1 MERTKRKN
9 MFRVELI
16 IFLAVIAAGLLIL
29 WIRWENS
36 HATYKNY
43 DIVMKKNVYCEKT
56 QTGRLDL
63 QIRRKGGKKVKL
75 LQTEQELKR
84 SQSFQVVEDSY
95 KLGIVDGKS
104 AYDGNT
110 YEQKYAGGTQYLTL
124 YYVNRATSGKHGNMH
139 LVMRDVKNNK
149 KLINIK
155 TSPKVKKDARRYEYR
170 GKDLYVS
177 EEGILLDAGSDE
189 EFYNSQAM
197 TAGLMTV
204 CWKNGKEK
212 QIQFDPNADVS
223 EYEAAD
229 ILVPKVTCSGD
240 EEYEVG
246 TESETVSEE
255 EPEVIHYYYAL
266 ELGDWENIR
275 EIKLGENVFAKAENL
290 EKAADNLKKKK
301 DKAKEKKEKE
311 EAEKNAENQKKKE
324 FYTTD
329 MSLLNQPE
337 DFHISDYYI
346 TNKVIAGNRYYVD
359 ENHVLWGQGMNYY
372 AQLGINHPEDVGDW
386 YHTEYTEPQK
396 IAEHVVHVDASGNGY
411 FMMYLTENGELY
423 GAGANLQGVLGKE
436 AGENDAM
443 NPQQNVVNQPKLLM
457 SDVSYMRAGA
467 TCAVAL
473 KKNGEVYWWGEYLSG
488 EVSNIYGDGT
498 LVYTEP
504 HKMLDQAIYVTTANR
519 RSAAITANG
528 DLYTW
533 GDNTYGQC
541 GYTGEKT
548 FLTEPEKVVE
558 HVRMVWCDEIE
569 QNSAWTD
576 LANVNPN
583 DFGMTSYDDTF
594 VLTKDGKM
602 YAAGTNIGTDS
613 KQNTSY
619 GEGEDDERSD
629 ENKWTTYSAKFLSIE
644 VKEYVFGSD
653 PSEEYTGEKEIQI
666 EGTAAEGLAE

>member
-9 MFRVELI
+9 VFRAELI
-16 IFLAVIAAGLLIL
+16 IFLAVIAVSLLVL

-43 DIVMKKNVYCEKT
+43 DIVVKKNVYCEKT
-56 QTGRLDL
+56 QTGRVDL
-63 QIRRKGGKKVKL
+63 QIRRKGGKKAKL
-75 LQTEQELKR
+75 LQTQQELKR
-84 SQSFQVVEDSY
+84 SQSFQIVEDSY
-95 KLGIVDGKS
+95 KLGIVDDAS
-104 AYDGNT
+104 VYDGNI
-110 YEQKYAGGTQYLTL
+110 YEQKNAGGTQYLTL
-124 YYVNRATSGKHGNMH
+124 YYVNHETSGRQGKMH
-139 LVMRDVKNNK
+139 LVMNDVKTGK
-149 KLINIK
+149 ELINIK

-177 EEGILLDAGSDE
+177 EEGILLDAGTDE

-197 TAGLMTV
+197 TSGLMTV

-229 ILVPKVTCSGD
+229 IIVPKVTSTGK
-240 EEYEVG
+240 EK
-246 TESETVSEE
+246 SEE
-255 EPEVIHYYYAL
+255 IHCYYAL
-266 ELGDWENIR
+266 ELSDWENIR

-290 EKAADNLKKKK
+290 EKATDDLNKKKK
-301 DKAKEKKEKE
+301 KSKEEKAKE

-346 TNKVIAGNRYYVD
+346 TNKVIAGNRYYID

-372 AQLGINHPEDVGDW
+372 AQLGINHPEDVGNW
-386 YHTEYTEPQK
+386 YHEEYMEPQK
-396 IAEHVVHVDASGNGY
+396 IAEHVVHVDASANGY

-423 GAGANLQGVLGKE
+423 GAGANLQGILGKE
-436 AGENDAM
+436 PGENDAM

-467 TCAVAL
+467 TCAIAL
-473 KKNGEVYWWGEYLSG
+473 KKNGEAYWWGEFMSG
-488 EVSNIYGDGT
+488 EVSSIYGEGT
-498 LVYTEP
+498 LMYTEP
-504 HKMLDQAIYVTTANR
+504 HKMLDQAIYVTTTNR

-548 FLTEPEKVVE
+548 FLTEPEKVME
-558 HVRMVWCDEIE
+558 NVRMVWCDEIE
-569 QNSAWTD
+569 QNAIWTD

-583 DFGMTSYDDTF
+583 DYGTTCYDDTF
-594 VLTKDGKM
+594 ILKKDGKI
-602 YAAGTNIGTDS
+602 YAAGTNIGT
-613 KQNTSY
+613 
-619 GEGEDDERSD
+619 E
-629 ENKWTTYSAKFLSIE
+629 FLPIE
-644 VKEYVFGSD
+644 VKEYVPESN
-653 PSEEYTGEKEIQI
+653 PTEEYTGEKKIQI

>member
-9 MFRVELI
+9 VFRAELI
-16 IFLAVIAAGLLIL
+16 IFLAVIAVSLLVL

-43 DIVMKKNVYCEKT
+43 DIVVKKNVYCEKT
-56 QTGRLDL
+56 QTGRVDL
-63 QIRRKGGKKVKL
+63 QIRRKGGKKAKL
-75 LQTEQELKR
+75 LQTQQELKQ
-84 SQSFQVVEDSY
+84 SQSFQIVEDSY
-95 KLGIVDGKS
+95 KLGIVDDAS
-104 AYDGNT
+104 VYDGNI
-110 YEQKYAGGTQYLTL
+110 YEQKNAGGTQYLTL
-124 YYVNRATSGKHGNMH
+124 YYVNHETSGRQGKMH
-139 LVMRDVKNNK
+139 LVMNDVKTGK
-149 KLINIK
+149 ELINIK

-177 EEGILLDAGSDE
+177 EEGILLDAGTDE

-197 TAGLMTV
+197 TSGLMTV

-229 ILVPKVTCSGD
+229 IIVPKVTSTGK
-240 EEYEVG
+240 EK
-246 TESETVSEE
+246 SEE
-255 EPEVIHYYYAL
+255 IHCYYAL
-266 ELGDWENIR
+266 ELSDWENIR

-290 EKAADNLKKKK
+290 EKATDDLNKKKK
-301 DKAKEKKEKE
+301 KSKEEKAKE

-346 TNKVIAGNRYYVD
+346 TNKVIAGNRYYID

-372 AQLGINHPEDVGDW
+372 AQLGINHPEDVGNW
-386 YHTEYTEPQK
+386 YHEEYMEPQK
-396 IAEHVVHVDASGNGY
+396 IAEHVVHVDASANGY

-423 GAGANLQGVLGKE
+423 GAGANLQGILGKE
-436 AGENDAM
+436 PGENDAM

-467 TCAVAL
+467 TCAIAL
-473 KKNGEVYWWGEYLSG
+473 KKNGEAYWWGEFMSG
-488 EVSNIYGDGT
+488 EVSSIYGEGT
-498 LVYTEP
+498 LMYTEP
-504 HKMLDQAIYVTTANR
+504 HKMLDQAIYVTTTNR

-548 FLTEPEKVVE
+548 FLTEPEKVME
-558 HVRMVWCDEIE
+558 NVRMVWCDEIE
-569 QNSAWTD
+569 QNAIWTD

-583 DFGMTSYDDTF
+583 DYGTTCYDDTF
-594 VLTKDGKM
+594 ILKKDGKI
-602 YAAGTNIGTDS
+602 YAAGTNIGT
-613 KQNTSY
+613 
-619 GEGEDDERSD
+619 E
-629 ENKWTTYSAKFLSIE
+629 FLPIE
-644 VKEYVFGSD
+644 VKEYVPESN
-653 PSEEYTGEKEIQI
+653 PTEKYTGEKKIQI

>member
-9 MFRVELI
+9 VFRAELI
-16 IFLAVIAAGLLIL
+16 IFLAVIAVSLLVL

-43 DIVMKKNVYCEKT
+43 DIVVKKNVYCEKT
-56 QTGRLDL
+56 QTGRVDL
-63 QIRRKGGKKVKL
+63 QIRRKGGKKAKL
-75 LQTEQELKR
+75 LQTQQELKQ
-84 SQSFQVVEDSY
+84 SQSFQIVEDSY
-95 KLGIVDGKS
+95 KLGIVDDAS
-104 AYDGNT
+104 AYDENI
-110 YEQKYAGGTQYLTL
+110 YEQKNAGGTQYLTL
-124 YYVNRATSGKHGNMH
+124 YYVNHEASGRQGKMH
-139 LVMRDVKNNK
+139 LVMNDAKTGK
-149 KLINIK
+149 ELINIK

-177 EEGILLDAGSDE
+177 EKGILLDAGTDE

-229 ILVPKVTCSGD
+229 IIVPKVTSTGK
-240 EEYEVG
+240 EK
-246 TESETVSEE
+246 SEG
-255 EPEVIHYYYAL
+255 IHCYYAL
-266 ELGDWENIR
+266 ELSDWENIR

-290 EKAADNLKKKK
+290 EKATDDLNKKKK
-301 DKAKEKKEKE
+301 KSKEEKAKE

-346 TNKVIAGNRYYVD
+346 TNKVIAGNRYYID

-372 AQLGINHPEDVGDW
+372 AQLGINHPEDVGNW
-386 YHTEYTEPQK
+386 YHEEYMEPQK
-396 IAEHVVHVDASGNGY
+396 IAEHVVHVDASANGY

-423 GAGANLQGVLGKE
+423 GANLQGILGKE
-436 AGENDAM
+436 PGENDAM

-467 TCAVAL
+467 TCAIAL
-473 KKNGEVYWWGEYLSG
+473 KKNGEAYWWGEFMSG
-488 EVSNIYGDGT
+488 EVSSIYGEGT
-498 LVYTEP
+498 LMYTEP
-504 HKMLDQAIYVTTANR
+504 HKMLDQAIYVTTTNR

-548 FLTEPEKVVE
+548 FLTEPETVME
-558 HVRMVWCDEIE
+558 NVRMVWCDEIE
-569 QNSAWTD
+569 QNAIWTD

-583 DFGMTSYDDTF
+583 DYGTTCYDDTF
-594 VLTKDGKM
+594 ILKKDGKI

-613 KQNTSY
+613 KQNTPY

-629 ENKWTTYSAKFLSIE
+629 ENKCTTYSAKFLPIE
-644 VKEYVFGSD
+644 VKEYVPESN
-653 PSEEYTGEKEIQI
+653 PTEEYTGEKKIQI

>member
-1 MERTKRKN
+1 MKRTKRKN
-9 MFRVELI
+9 VFRAELI
-16 IFLAVIAAGLLIL
+16 IFLAVIAVSLLVL

-43 DIVMKKNVYCEKT
+43 DIVVKKNVYCEKT
-56 QTGRLDL
+56 QTGRVDL
-63 QIRRKGGKKVKL
+63 QIRRKGGKKAKL
-75 LQTEQELKR
+75 LQTQQELKQ
-84 SQSFQVVEDSY
+84 SQSFQIVEDSY
-95 KLGIVDGKS
+95 KLGLVDDAS
-104 AYDGNT
+104 AYDGNI
-110 YEQKYAGGTQYLTL
+110 YEQKNAGGTQYLTL
-124 YYVNRATSGKHGNMH
+124 YYVNYEASGRQGKMH
-139 LVMRDVKNNK
+139 LVMNDAKTGK
-149 KLINIK
+149 ELINIK

-177 EEGILLDAGSDE
+177 EEGILLDAGTDE

-223 EYEAAD
+223 EYEVAD
-229 ILVPKVTCSGD
+229 IIVPKVTSTG
-240 EEYEVG
+240 EEK
-246 TESETVSEE
+246 SEG
-255 EPEVIHYYYAL
+255 IHCYYAL
-266 ELGDWENIR
+266 ELSDWENIR

-290 EKAADNLKKKK
+290 EKATDDLNKKKK
-301 DKAKEKKEKE
+301 KSKEEKAKE

-346 TNKVIAGNRYYVD
+346 TNKVIAGNRYYID

-372 AQLGINHPEDVGDW
+372 AQLGINHPEDVGNW
-386 YHTEYTEPQK
+386 YHEEYMEPQK
-396 IAEHVVHVDASGNGY
+396 IAEHVVHVDASANGY

-423 GAGANLQGVLGKE
+423 GAGANLQGILGKE
-436 AGENDAM
+436 PGENDAM

-457 SDVSYMRAGA
+457 SDVAYMRAGA

-473 KKNGEVYWWGEYLSG
+473 KKNGEAYWWGEFMSG
-488 EVSNIYGDGT
+488 EASSIYGEGT
-498 LVYTEP
+498 LMYTEP
-504 HKMLDQAIYVTTANR
+504 HKMLDQAIYVTTTNR

-548 FLTEPEKVVE
+548 FLTEPEKVME
-558 HVRMVWCDEIE
+558 NVRMVWCDEIE
-569 QNSAWTD
+569 QNAIWTD

-583 DFGMTSYDDTF
+583 DYGTTCYDDTF
-594 VLTKDGKM
+594 ILKKDGKI
-602 YAAGTNIGTDS
+602 YAAGTNIGT
-613 KQNTSY
+613 
-619 GEGEDDERSD
+619 E
-629 ENKWTTYSAKFLSIE
+629 FLPIE
-644 VKEYVFGSD
+644 VKEYVPESN
-653 PSEEYTGEKEIQI
+653 PTEEYTGEKEIQI

>member
-1 MERTKRKN
+1 M
-9 MFRVELI
+9 
-16 IFLAVIAAGLLIL
+16 
-29 WIRWENS
+29 
-36 HATYKNY
+36 
-43 DIVMKKNVYCEKT
+43 
-56 QTGRLDL
+56 
-63 QIRRKGGKKVKL
+63 
-75 LQTEQELKR
+75 QTEQELKR

-124 YYVNRATSGKHGNMH
+124 YYVNRATSGKHGKMH

-212 QIQFDPNADVS
+212 QIQFNPNADVS

-619 GEGEDDERSD
+619 GEGEDDEQSD
-629 ENKWTTYSAKFLSIE
+629 ENKWTTYSAKFLPIE
-644 VKEYVFGSD
+644 VKEYVFESD

>member
-9 MFRVELI
+9 VFRAELI
-16 IFLAVIAAGLLIL
+16 IFLAVIAVSLLVL

-43 DIVMKKNVYCEKT
+43 DIVVKKNVYCEKT
-56 QTGRLDL
+56 QTGRVDL
-63 QIRRKGGKKVKL
+63 QIRRKGGKKAKL
-75 LQTEQELKR
+75 LQTQQELKQ
-84 SQSFQVVEDSY
+84 SQSFQIVEDSY
-95 KLGIVDGKS
+95 KLGLVDDAS
-104 AYDGNT
+104 AYDGNI
-110 YEQKYAGGTQYLTL
+110 YEQKNAGGTQYLTL
-124 YYVNRATSGKHGNMH
+124 YYVNYEASGRQGKMH
-139 LVMRDVKNNK
+139 LVMNDAKTGK
-149 KLINIK
+149 ELINIK

-177 EEGILLDAGSDE
+177 EEGILLDAGTDE

-223 EYEAAD
+223 EYEVAD
-229 ILVPKVTCSGD
+229 IIVPKVTSTG
-240 EEYEVG
+240 EEK
-246 TESETVSEE
+246 SEG
-255 EPEVIHYYYAL
+255 IHCYYAL
-266 ELGDWENIR
+266 ELSDWENIR

-290 EKAADNLKKKK
+290 EKATDDLNKKKK
-301 DKAKEKKEKE
+301 KSKEEKAKE

-346 TNKVIAGNRYYVD
+346 TNKVIAGNRYYID

-372 AQLGINHPEDVGDW
+372 AQLGINHPEDVGNW
-386 YHTEYTEPQK
+386 YHEEYMEPQK
-396 IAEHVVHVDASGNGY
+396 IAEHVVHVDASANGY

-423 GAGANLQGVLGKE
+423 GAGANLQGILGKE
-436 AGENDAM
+436 PGENDAM

-473 KKNGEVYWWGEYLSG
+473 KKNGEAYWWGEFMSG
-488 EVSNIYGDGT
+488 EASSIYGEGT
-498 LVYTEP
+498 LMYTEP
-504 HKMLDQAIYVTTANR
+504 HKMLDQAIYVTTTNR

-548 FLTEPEKVVE
+548 FLTEPEKVME
-558 HVRMVWCDEIE
+558 NVRMVWCDEIE
-569 QNSAWTD
+569 QNAIWTD

-583 DFGMTSYDDTF
+583 DYGTTCYDDTF
-594 VLTKDGKM
+594 ILKKDGKI
-602 YAAGTNIGTDS
+602 YAAGTNIGT
-613 KQNTSY
+613 
-619 GEGEDDERSD
+619 E
-629 ENKWTTYSAKFLSIE
+629 FLPIE
-644 VKEYVFGSD
+644 VKEYVPESN
-653 PSEEYTGEKEIQI
+653 PTEEYTGEKEIQI

>member
-9 MFRVELI
+9 VFRAELI
-16 IFLAVIAAGLLIL
+16 IFLAVIAVSLLVL

-43 DIVMKKNVYCEKT
+43 DIVVKKNVYCEKT
-56 QTGRLDL
+56 QTGRVDL
-63 QIRRKGGKKVKL
+63 QIRRKGGKKAKL
-75 LQTEQELKR
+75 LQTQQELKQ
-84 SQSFQVVEDSY
+84 SQSFQIVEDSY
-95 KLGIVDGKS
+95 KLGIVDDAS
-104 AYDGNT
+104 VYDGNI
-110 YEQKYAGGTQYLTL
+110 YEQKNAGGTQYLTL
-124 YYVNRATSGKHGNMH
+124 CYVNHETSGRQGKMH
-139 LVMRDVKNNK
+139 LVMNDVKTGK
-149 KLINIK
+149 ELINIK

-177 EEGILLDAGSDE
+177 EEGILLDAGTDE

-229 ILVPKVTCSGD
+229 IIVPKVTSTGK
-240 EEYEVG
+240 EK
-246 TESETVSEE
+246 SEE
-255 EPEVIHYYYAL
+255 NRCYYAL
-266 ELGDWENIR
+266 ELSDWENIR

-290 EKAADNLKKKK
+290 EKATDDLNKKKK
-301 DKAKEKKEKE
+301 KSKEEKAKE

-346 TNKVIAGNRYYVD
+346 TNKVIAGNRYYID

-372 AQLGINHPEDVGDW
+372 AQLGINHPEDVGNW
-386 YHTEYTEPQK
+386 YHEEYMEPQK
-396 IAEHVVHVDASGNGY
+396 IAEHVVHVDASANGY

-423 GAGANLQGVLGKE
+423 GTGANLQGILGKE
-436 AGENDAM
+436 PGENDAM

-457 SDVSYMRAGA
+457 SDVAYMRAGA
-467 TCAVAL
+467 TCAIAL
-473 KKNGEVYWWGEYLSG
+473 KKNGEVYWWGEFMSG
-488 EVSNIYGDGT
+488 EASSIYGEGT
-498 LVYTEP
+498 LMYTEP
-504 HKMLDQAIYVTTANR
+504 HKMLDQAIYVTTTNR

-533 GDNTYGQC
+533 GDNIYGQC

-548 FLTEPEKVVE
+548 FLMEPEKVME
-558 HVRMVWCDEIE
+558 NVRMVWCDEIE
-569 QNSAWTD
+569 QNAIWTD

-583 DFGMTSYDDTF
+583 DYGTTCYDDTF
-594 VLTKDGKM
+594 ILKKDGKI
-602 YAAGTNIGTDS
+602 YAAGTNIGT
-613 KQNTSY
+613 
-619 GEGEDDERSD
+619 E
-629 ENKWTTYSAKFLSIE
+629 FLPIE
-644 VKEYVFGSD
+644 VKEYVPESN
-653 PSEEYTGEKEIQI
+653 PTEEYTGEKKIQI

>member
-1 MERTKRKN
+1 MKRTKRKN
-9 MFRVELI
+9 VFRAELI
-16 IFLAVIAAGLLIL
+16 IFLAVIAVSLLVL

-43 DIVMKKNVYCEKT
+43 DIVVKKNVYCEKT
-56 QTGRLDL
+56 QTGRVDL
-63 QIRRKGGKKVKL
+63 QIRRKGGKKAKL
-75 LQTEQELKR
+75 LQTQQELKQ
-84 SQSFQVVEDSY
+84 SQSFQIVEDSY
-95 KLGIVDGKS
+95 KLGLVDDAS
-104 AYDGNT
+104 AYDGNI
-110 YEQKYAGGTQYLTL
+110 YEQKNAGGTQYLTL
-124 YYVNRATSGKHGNMH
+124 YYVNYEASGRQGKMH
-139 LVMRDVKNNK
+139 LVMNDAKTGK
-149 KLINIK
+149 ELINIK

-177 EEGILLDAGSDE
+177 EEGILLDAGTDE

-223 EYEAAD
+223 EYEVAD
-229 ILVPKVTCSGD
+229 IIVPKVTSTG
-240 EEYEVG
+240 EEK
-246 TESETVSEE
+246 SEG
-255 EPEVIHYYYAL
+255 IHCYYAL
-266 ELGDWENIR
+266 ELSDWENIR

-290 EKAADNLKKKK
+290 EKATDDLNKKKK
-301 DKAKEKKEKE
+301 KSKEEKAKE

-346 TNKVIAGNRYYVD
+346 TNKVIAGNRYYID

-372 AQLGINHPEDVGDW
+372 AQLGINHPEDVGNW
-386 YHTEYTEPQK
+386 YHEEYMEPQK
-396 IAEHVVHVDASGNGY
+396 IAEHVVHVDASANGY

-423 GAGANLQGVLGKE
+423 GAGANLQGILGKE
-436 AGENDAM
+436 PGENDAM

-473 KKNGEVYWWGEYLSG
+473 KKNGEAYWWGEFMSG
-488 EVSNIYGDGT
+488 EASSIYGEGT
-498 LVYTEP
+498 LMYTEP
-504 HKMLDQAIYVTTANR
+504 HKMLDQAIYVTTTNR

-548 FLTEPEKVVE
+548 FLTEPEKVME
-558 HVRMVWCDEIE
+558 NVRMVWCDEIE
-569 QNSAWTD
+569 QNAIWTD

-583 DFGMTSYDDTF
+583 DYGTTCYDDTF
-594 VLTKDGKM
+594 ILKKDGKI
-602 YAAGTNIGTDS
+602 YAAGTNIGT
-613 KQNTSY
+613 
-619 GEGEDDERSD
+619 E
-629 ENKWTTYSAKFLSIE
+629 FLPIE
-644 VKEYVFGSD
+644 VKEYVPESN
-653 PSEEYTGEKEIQI
+653 PTEEYTGEKEIQI

>member
-9 MFRVELI
+9 VFRAELI
-16 IFLAVIAAGLLIL
+16 IFLAVIVVSLLVL

-43 DIVMKKNVYCEKT
+43 DIVVKKNVYCEKT
-56 QTGRLDL
+56 QTGRVDL
-63 QIRRKGGKKVKL
+63 QIRRKGGKKAKL
-75 LQTEQELKR
+75 LQTQQELKQ
-84 SQSFQVVEDSY
+84 SQSFQIVEDSY
-95 KLGIVDGKS
+95 KLGLVDDAS
-104 AYDGNT
+104 AYDGNI
-110 YEQKYAGGTQYLTL
+110 YEQKNAGGTQYLTL
-124 YYVNRATSGKHGNMH
+124 YYVNHEASGRQGKMH
-139 LVMRDVKNNK
+139 LVMNDAKTGK
-149 KLINIK
+149 ELINIK

-177 EEGILLDAGSDE
+177 EEGILLDAGTDE

-197 TAGLMTV
+197 TAGFMTV

-229 ILVPKVTCSGD
+229 IIVPKVTSTG
-240 EEYEVG
+240 EEK
-246 TESETVSEE
+246 SEE
-255 EPEVIHYYYAL
+255 NRCYYAL
-266 ELGDWENIR
+266 ELSDWENIR

-290 EKAADNLKKKK
+290 EKATDDLNKKKK
-301 DKAKEKKEKE
+301 KSKEEKAKE

-372 AQLGINHPEDVGDW
+372 AQLGINHPEDVGNW
-386 YHTEYTEPQK
+386 YHEEYMEPQK
-396 IAEHVVHVDASGNGY
+396 IAEHVVHVDASANGY

-436 AGENDAM
+436 PGENDAM

-457 SDVSYMRAGA
+457 SDVAYMRAGA
-467 TCAVAL
+467 TCVIAL
-473 KKNGEVYWWGEYLSG
+473 KKNGEVYWWGEFMSG
-488 EVSNIYGDGT
+488 EAISIYGEGT
-498 LVYTEP
+498 LMYTEP
-504 HKMLDQAIYVTTANR
+504 HKMLDQAIYVTTTNR

-541 GYTGEKT
+541 GYIGKKT
-548 FLTEPEKVVE
+548 FLTEPEKVME
-558 HVRMVWCDEIE
+558 NVRMVWCDEIE
-569 QNSAWTD
+569 QNAIWTD

-583 DFGMTSYDDTF
+583 DYGTTCYDDTF
-594 VLTKDGKM
+594 ILKKDGKI

-613 KQNTSY
+613 KQNTPY

-629 ENKWTTYSAKFLSIE
+629 ENKCTTYSAKFLPIE
-644 VKEYVFGSD
+644 VKEYVPESN
-653 PSEEYTGEKEIQI
+653 PTEEYTGEKKIQI

>member
-9 MFRVELI
+9 VFRAELI
-16 IFLAVIAAGLLIL
+16 IFLAVIAVSLLVL

-43 DIVMKKNVYCEKT
+43 DIVVKKNVYCEKT
-56 QTGRLDL
+56 QTGRVDL
-63 QIRRKGGKKVKL
+63 QIRRKGGKKAKL
-75 LQTEQELKR
+75 LQTQQELKR
-84 SQSFQVVEDSY
+84 SQSFQIVEDSY
-95 KLGIVDGKS
+95 KLGIVDDAS
-104 AYDGNT
+104 VYDGNI
-110 YEQKYAGGTQYLTL
+110 YEQKNAGGTQYLTL
-124 YYVNRATSGKHGNMH
+124 YYVNHETSGRQGKMH
-139 LVMRDVKNNK
+139 LVMNDVKTGK
-149 KLINIK
+149 ELINIK

-177 EEGILLDAGSDE
+177 EEGILLDAGTDE

-197 TAGLMTV
+197 TSGLMTV

-229 ILVPKVTCSGD
+229 IIVPKVTSTGK
-240 EEYEVG
+240 EK
-246 TESETVSEE
+246 SEE
-255 EPEVIHYYYAL
+255 NRCYYAL
-266 ELGDWENIR
+266 ELSDWENIR

-290 EKAADNLKKKK
+290 EKATDDLNKKKK
-301 DKAKEKKEKE
+301 KSKEEKAKE

-346 TNKVIAGNRYYVD
+346 TNKVIAGNRYYID

-372 AQLGINHPEDVGDW
+372 AQLGINHPEDVGNW
-386 YHTEYTEPQK
+386 YHEEYMEPQK
-396 IAEHVVHVDASGNGY
+396 IAEHVVHVDASANGY

-423 GAGANLQGVLGKE
+423 GAGANLQGILGKE
-436 AGENDAM
+436 PGENDAM

-467 TCAVAL
+467 TCAIAL
-473 KKNGEVYWWGEYLSG
+473 KKNGEAYWWGEFMSG
-488 EVSNIYGDGT
+488 EASSIYGEGT
-498 LVYTEP
+498 LMYTEP
-504 HKMLDQAIYVTTANR
+504 HKMLDQAIYVTTTNR
-519 RSAAITANG
+519 RSAAITVNG

-548 FLTEPEKVVE
+548 FLTEPEKVME
-558 HVRMVWCDEIE
+558 NVRMVWCDEIE
-569 QNSAWTD
+569 QNAIWTD

-583 DFGMTSYDDTF
+583 DYGTTCYDDTF
-594 VLTKDGKM
+594 ILKKDGKI
-602 YAAGTNIGTDS
+602 YAAGTNIGT
-613 KQNTSY
+613 
-619 GEGEDDERSD
+619 E
-629 ENKWTTYSAKFLSIE
+629 FLPIE
-644 VKEYVFGSD
+644 VKEYVPESN
-653 PSEEYTGEKEIQI
+653 PTEEYTGEKKIQI

>member
-9 MFRVELI
+9 VFRAELI
-16 IFLAVIAAGLLIL
+16 IFLAVIAVSLLVL

-43 DIVMKKNVYCEKT
+43 DIVVKKNVYCEKT
-56 QTGRLDL
+56 QTGRVDL
-63 QIRRKGGKKVKL
+63 QIRRKGGKKAKL
-75 LQTEQELKR
+75 LQTQQELKR
-84 SQSFQVVEDSY
+84 SQSFQIVEDSY
-95 KLGIVDGKS
+95 KLGIVDDAS
-104 AYDGNT
+104 VYDGNI
-110 YEQKYAGGTQYLTL
+110 YEQKNAGGTQYLTL
-124 YYVNRATSGKHGNMH
+124 YYVNHEASGRQGKMH
-139 LVMRDVKNNK
+139 LVMNDVKTGK
-149 KLINIK
+149 ELINIK

-177 EEGILLDAGSDE
+177 EEGILLDAGTDE

-197 TAGLMTV
+197 TSGLMTV

-229 ILVPKVTCSGD
+229 IIVPKVTSTGK
-240 EEYEVG
+240 EK
-246 TESETVSEE
+246 SEE
-255 EPEVIHYYYAL
+255 NRCYYAL
-266 ELGDWENIR
+266 ELSDWENIR

-290 EKAADNLKKKK
+290 EKATDDLNKKKK
-301 DKAKEKKEKE
+301 KSKEEKAKE

-346 TNKVIAGNRYYVD
+346 TNKVIAGNRYYID

-372 AQLGINHPEDVGDW
+372 AQLGINHPEDVGNW
-386 YHTEYTEPQK
+386 YHEEYMEPQK
-396 IAEHVVHVDASGNGY
+396 IAEHVVHVDASANGY

-423 GAGANLQGVLGKE
+423 GAGANLQGILGKE
-436 AGENDAM
+436 PGENDAM

-457 SDVSYMRAGA
+457 SDVAYMRAGA
-467 TCAVAL
+467 TCAIAL
-473 KKNGEVYWWGEYLSG
+473 KKNGEVYWWGEFMSG
-488 EVSNIYGDGT
+488 EASSIYGEGT
-498 LVYTEP
+498 LMYTEP
-504 HKMLDQAIYVTTANR
+504 HKMLDQAIYVTTTNR

-533 GDNTYGQC
+533 GDNIYGQC

-548 FLTEPEKVVE
+548 FLMEPEKVME
-558 HVRMVWCDEIE
+558 NVRMVWCDEIE
-569 QNSAWTD
+569 QNAIWTD

-583 DFGMTSYDDTF
+583 DYGTTCYDDTF
-594 VLTKDGKM
+594 ILKKDGKI
-602 YAAGTNIGTDS
+602 YAAGTNIGT
-613 KQNTSY
+613 
-619 GEGEDDERSD
+619 E
-629 ENKWTTYSAKFLSIE
+629 FLPIE
-644 VKEYVFGSD
+644 VKEYVPESN
-653 PSEEYTGEKEIQI
+653 PTEEYTGEKKIQI

>member
-9 MFRVELI
+9 VFRAELI
-16 IFLAVIAAGLLIL
+16 IFLAVIAVSLLVL

-43 DIVMKKNVYCEKT
+43 DIVVKKNVYCEKT
-56 QTGRLDL
+56 QTGRVDL
-63 QIRRKGGKKVKL
+63 QIRRKGGKKAKL
-75 LQTEQELKR
+75 LQTQQELKR
-84 SQSFQVVEDSY
+84 SQSFQIVEDSY
-95 KLGIVDGKS
+95 KLGIVDDAS
-104 AYDGNT
+104 VYDGNI
-110 YEQKYAGGTQYLTL
+110 YEQKNAGGTQYLTL
-124 YYVNRATSGKHGNMH
+124 YYVNHETSGRQGKMH
-139 LVMRDVKNNK
+139 LVMNDVKTGK
-149 KLINIK
+149 ELINIK

-177 EEGILLDAGSDE
+177 EEGILLDAGTDE

-197 TAGLMTV
+197 TSGLMTV

-229 ILVPKVTCSGD
+229 IIVPKVTSTGK
-240 EEYEVG
+240 EK
-246 TESETVSEE
+246 SER
-255 EPEVIHYYYAL
+255 IHCYYAL
-266 ELGDWENIR
+266 KLSDWENIR

-290 EKAADNLKKKK
+290 EKATDDLNKKKK
-301 DKAKEKKEKE
+301 KSKEEKAKE

-346 TNKVIAGNRYYVD
+346 TNKVIAGNRYYID

-372 AQLGINHPEDVGDW
+372 AQLGINHPEDVGNW
-386 YHTEYTEPQK
+386 YHEEYMEPQK
-396 IAEHVVHVDASGNGY
+396 IAEHVVHVDASANGY

-423 GAGANLQGVLGKE
+423 GAGANLQGILGKE
-436 AGENDAM
+436 PGENDAM

-467 TCAVAL
+467 TCAIAL
-473 KKNGEVYWWGEYLSG
+473 KKNGEVYWWGELMTGGANS
-488 EVSNIYGDGT
+488 IYGEGMLT
-498 LVYTEP
+498 YTEP
-504 HKMLDQAIYVTTANR
+504 HKMLDQAIYVTTTNR

-548 FLTEPEKVVE
+548 FLTEPEKVME
-558 HVRMVWCDEIE
+558 NVRMVWCDEIE
-569 QNSAWTD
+569 QNAIWTD

-583 DFGMTSYDDTF
+583 DYGTTCYDDTF

-602 YAAGTNIGTDS
+602 YATGTNIGT
-613 KQNTSY
+613 
-619 GEGEDDERSD
+619 E
-629 ENKWTTYSAKFLSIE
+629 FLPIE
-644 VKEYVFGSD
+644 VKEYVPESN
-653 PSEEYTGEKEIQI
+653 PTEKYTGEKKIQI

>member
-9 MFRVELI
+9 VFRAELI
-16 IFLAVIAAGLLIL
+16 IFLAVIAVSLLVL

-43 DIVMKKNVYCEKT
+43 DIVVKKNVYCEKT
-56 QTGRLDL
+56 QTGRVDL
-63 QIRRKGGKKVKL
+63 QIRRKGGKKAKL
-75 LQTEQELKR
+75 LQTQQELKQ
-84 SQSFQVVEDSY
+84 SQSFQIVEDSY
-95 KLGIVDGKS
+95 KLGLVDDAS
-104 AYDGNT
+104 AYDGNI
-110 YEQKYAGGTQYLTL
+110 YEQKNAGGTQYLTL
-124 YYVNRATSGKHGNMH
+124 YYVNHEASGRQGKMH
-139 LVMRDVKNNK
+139 LVMNDAKTGK
-149 KLINIK
+149 ELINIK

-177 EEGILLDAGSDE
+177 EEGILLDAGTDE

-197 TAGLMTV
+197 TAGFMTV

-229 ILVPKVTCSGD
+229 IIVPKVTSTG
-240 EEYEVG
+240 EEK
-246 TESETVSEE
+246 SEE
-255 EPEVIHYYYAL
+255 NRCYYAL
-266 ELGDWENIR
+266 ELSDWENIR

-290 EKAADNLKKKK
+290 EKATDDLNKKKK
-301 DKAKEKKEKE
+301 KSKEEKAKE

-346 TNKVIAGNRYYVD
+346 TNKVIAGNRYYID

-372 AQLGINHPEDVGDW
+372 AQLGINHPEDVGNW
-386 YHTEYTEPQK
+386 YHEEYMEPQK
-396 IAEHVVHVDASGNGY
+396 IAEHVVHVDASANGY

-423 GAGANLQGVLGKE
+423 GAGANLQGILGKE
-436 AGENDAM
+436 PGENDAM

-457 SDVSYMRAGA
+457 SDVAYMRAGA
-467 TCAVAL
+467 TCVIAL
-473 KKNGEVYWWGEYLSG
+473 KKNGEVYWWGEFMSG
-488 EVSNIYGDGT
+488 EAISIYGEGT
-498 LVYTEP
+498 LMYTEP
-504 HKMLDQAIYVTTANR
+504 HKMLDQAIYVTTTNR

-541 GYTGEKT
+541 GYIGKKT
-548 FLTEPEKVVE
+548 FLTEPEKVME
-558 HVRMVWCDEIE
+558 NVRMVWCDEIE
-569 QNSAWTD
+569 QNAIWTD

-583 DFGMTSYDDTF
+583 DYGTTCYDDTF
-594 VLTKDGKM
+594 ILKKDGKI

-613 KQNTSY
+613 KQNTPY

-629 ENKWTTYSAKFLSIE
+629 ENKCTTYSAKFLPIE
-644 VKEYVFGSD
+644 VKEYVPESN
-653 PSEEYTGEKEIQI
+653 PTEEYTGEKKIQI

>member
-9 MFRVELI
+9 VFRAELI
-16 IFLAVIAAGLLIL
+16 IFLAVIAVSLLVL

-43 DIVMKKNVYCEKT
+43 DIVVKKNVYCEKT
-56 QTGRLDL
+56 QTGRVDL
-63 QIRRKGGKKVKL
+63 QIRRKGGKKAKL
-75 LQTEQELKR
+75 LQTQQELKQ
-84 SQSFQVVEDSY
+84 SQSFQIVEDSY
-95 KLGIVDGKS
+95 KLGIVDDAS
-104 AYDGNT
+104 VYDGNI
-110 YEQKYAGGTQYLTL
+110 YEQKNAGGTQYLTL
-124 YYVNRATSGKHGNMH
+124 CYVNHETSGRQGKMH
-139 LVMRDVKNNK
+139 LVMNDVKTGK
-149 KLINIK
+149 ELINIK

-177 EEGILLDAGSDE
+177 EEGILLDAGTDE

-229 ILVPKVTCSGD
+229 IIVPKVTSTGK
-240 EEYEVG
+240 EK
-246 TESETVSEE
+246 SEE
-255 EPEVIHYYYAL
+255 NRCYYAL
-266 ELGDWENIR
+266 ELSDWENIR

-290 EKAADNLKKKK
+290 EKATDDLNKKKK
-301 DKAKEKKEKE
+301 KSKEEKAKE
-311 EAEKNAENQKKKE
+311 EAEKKAENQKKKE

-346 TNKVIAGNRYYVD
+346 TNKVIAGNRYYID

-372 AQLGINHPEDVGDW
+372 AQLGINHPEDVGNW
-386 YHTEYTEPQK
+386 YHEEYMEPQK
-396 IAEHVVHVDASGNGY
+396 IAEHVVHVDASANGY

-423 GAGANLQGVLGKE
+423 GTGANLQGILGKE
-436 AGENDAM
+436 PGENDAM

-457 SDVSYMRAGA
+457 SDVAYMRAGA
-467 TCAVAL
+467 TCAIAL
-473 KKNGEVYWWGEYLSG
+473 KKNGEVYWWGEFMSG
-488 EVSNIYGDGT
+488 EASSIYGEGT
-498 LVYTEP
+498 LMYTEP
-504 HKMLDQAIYVTTANR
+504 HKMLDQAIYVTTTNR

-533 GDNTYGQC
+533 GDNIYGQC

-548 FLTEPEKVVE
+548 FLMEPEKVME
-558 HVRMVWCDEIE
+558 NVRMVWCDEIE
-569 QNSAWTD
+569 QNAIWTD

-583 DFGMTSYDDTF
+583 DYGTTCYDDTF
-594 VLTKDGKM
+594 ILKKDGKI
-602 YAAGTNIGTDS
+602 YAAGTNIGT
-613 KQNTSY
+613 
-619 GEGEDDERSD
+619 E
-629 ENKWTTYSAKFLSIE
+629 FLPIE
-644 VKEYVFGSD
+644 VKEYVPESN
-653 PSEEYTGEKEIQI
+653 PTEEYTGEKKIQI

>member
-9 MFRVELI
+9 VFRAELI
-16 IFLAVIAAGLLIL
+16 IFLAVIAVSLLVL

-43 DIVMKKNVYCEKT
+43 DIVVKKNVYCEKT
-56 QTGRLDL
+56 QTGRVDL
-63 QIRRKGGKKVKL
+63 QIRRKGGKKAKL
-75 LQTEQELKR
+75 LQTQQELKQ
-84 SQSFQVVEDSY
+84 SQSFQIVEDSY
-95 KLGIVDGKS
+95 KLGIVDDAS
-104 AYDGNT
+104 VYDGNI
-110 YEQKYAGGTQYLTL
+110 YEQKNAGGTQYLTL
-124 YYVNRATSGKHGNMH
+124 YYVNHETSGRQGKMH
-139 LVMRDVKNNK
+139 LVMNDVKTGK
-149 KLINIK
+149 ELINIK

-177 EEGILLDAGSDE
+177 EEGILLDAGTDE

-229 ILVPKVTCSGD
+229 IIVPKVTSTGK
-240 EEYEVG
+240 EK
-246 TESETVSEE
+246 SEE
-255 EPEVIHYYYAL
+255 NRCYYAL
-266 ELGDWENIR
+266 ELSDWENIR

-290 EKAADNLKKKK
+290 EKATDDLNKKKK
-301 DKAKEKKEKE
+301 KSKEEKAKE

-372 AQLGINHPEDVGDW
+372 AQLGINHPEDVGNW
-386 YHTEYTEPQK
+386 YHEEYMEPQK
-396 IAEHVVHVDASGNGY
+396 IAEHVVHVDASANGY

-423 GAGANLQGVLGKE
+423 GAGANLQGILGKE
-436 AGENDAM
+436 PGENDAM

-457 SDVSYMRAGA
+457 SDVAYMRAGA
-467 TCAVAL
+467 TCAIAL
-473 KKNGEVYWWGEYLSG
+473 KKNGEVYWWGEFMSG
-488 EVSNIYGDGT
+488 EASSIYGEGT
-498 LVYTEP
+498 LMYTEP
-504 HKMLDQAIYVTTANR
+504 HKMLDQAIYVTTTNR

-533 GDNTYGQC
+533 GDNIYGQC

-548 FLTEPEKVVE
+548 FLMEPEKVME
-558 HVRMVWCDEIE
+558 NVRMVWCDEIE
-569 QNSAWTD
+569 QNAIWTD

-583 DFGMTSYDDTF
+583 DYGTTCYDDTF
-594 VLTKDGKM
+594 ILKKDGKI
-602 YAAGTNIGTDS
+602 YAAGTNIGT
-613 KQNTSY
+613 
-619 GEGEDDERSD
+619 E
-629 ENKWTTYSAKFLSIE
+629 FLPIE
-644 VKEYVFGSD
+644 VKEYVPESN
-653 PSEEYTGEKEIQI
+653 PTEEYTGEKKIQI

>member
-1 MERTKRKN
+1 M
-9 MFRVELI
+9 
-16 IFLAVIAAGLLIL
+16 
-29 WIRWENS
+29 
-36 HATYKNY
+36 
-43 DIVMKKNVYCEKT
+43 
-56 QTGRLDL
+56 
-63 QIRRKGGKKVKL
+63 
-75 LQTEQELKR
+75 QTEQELKR

-124 YYVNRATSGKHGNMH
+124 YYVNRATSGKHGKMH

-212 QIQFDPNADVS
+212 QIQFNPNADVS

-619 GEGEDDERSD
+619 GEGEDDEQSD

>member
-9 MFRVELI
+9 VFRAELI
-16 IFLAVIAAGLLIL
+16 IFLAVIAVSLLVL

-43 DIVMKKNVYCEKT
+43 DIVVKKNVYCEKT
-56 QTGRLDL
+56 QTGRVDL
-63 QIRRKGGKKVKL
+63 QIRRKGGKKAKL
-75 LQTEQELKR
+75 LQTQQELKR
-84 SQSFQVVEDSY
+84 SQSFQIVEDSY
-95 KLGIVDGKS
+95 KLGIVDDAS
-104 AYDGNT
+104 VYDGNI
-110 YEQKYAGGTQYLTL
+110 YEQKNAGGTQYLTL
-124 YYVNRATSGKHGNMH
+124 YYVNHETSGRQGKMH
-139 LVMRDVKNNK
+139 LVMNDVKTGK
-149 KLINIK
+149 ELINIK

-177 EEGILLDAGSDE
+177 EEGILLDAGTDE

-197 TAGLMTV
+197 TSGLMTV
-204 CWKNGKEK
+204 CWKKGKEK

-229 ILVPKVTCSGD
+229 IIVPKVTSTGK
-240 EEYEVG
+240 EK
-246 TESETVSEE
+246 SER
-255 EPEVIHYYYAL
+255 IHCYYAL
-266 ELGDWENIR
+266 KLSDWENIR

-290 EKAADNLKKKK
+290 EKATDDLNKKKK
-301 DKAKEKKEKE
+301 KSKEEKAKE
-311 EAEKNAENQKKKE
+311 EAEKKAENQKKKE

-346 TNKVIAGNRYYVD
+346 TNKVIAGNRYYID

-372 AQLGINHPEDVGDW
+372 AQLGINHPEDVGNW
-386 YHTEYTEPQK
+386 YHEEYMEPQK
-396 IAEHVVHVDASGNGY
+396 IAEHVVHVDASANGY

-423 GAGANLQGVLGKE
+423 GAGANLQGILGKE
-436 AGENDAM
+436 PGENDAM

-467 TCAVAL
+467 TCAIAL
-473 KKNGEVYWWGEYLSG
+473 KKNGEVYWWGELMTGGANS
-488 EVSNIYGDGT
+488 IYGEGMLT
-498 LVYTEP
+498 YTEP
-504 HKMLDQAIYVTTANR
+504 HKMLDQAIYVTTTNR

-548 FLTEPEKVVE
+548 FLTEPEKVME
-558 HVRMVWCDEIE
+558 NVRMVWCDEIE
-569 QNSAWTD
+569 QNAIWTD

-583 DFGMTSYDDTF
+583 DYGTTCYDDTF
-594 VLTKDGKM
+594 ILKKDGKI
-602 YAAGTNIGTDS
+602 YAAGTNIGT
-613 KQNTSY
+613 
-619 GEGEDDERSD
+619 E
-629 ENKWTTYSAKFLSIE
+629 FLPIE
-644 VKEYVFGSD
+644 VKEYVPESN
-653 PSEEYTGEKEIQI
+653 PTEEYTGEKKIQI

>member
-9 MFRVELI
+9 VFRAELI
-16 IFLAVIAAGLLIL
+16 IFLAVIAVSLLVL

-43 DIVMKKNVYCEKT
+43 DIVVKKNVYCEKT
-56 QTGRLDL
+56 QTGRVDL
-63 QIRRKGGKKVKL
+63 QIRRKGGKKAKL
-75 LQTEQELKR
+75 LQTQQELKR
-84 SQSFQVVEDSY
+84 SQSFQIVEDSY
-95 KLGIVDGKS
+95 KLGIVDDAS
-104 AYDGNT
+104 VYDGNI
-110 YEQKYAGGTQYLTL
+110 YEQKNAGGTQYLTL
-124 YYVNRATSGKHGNMH
+124 YYVNHETSGRQGKMH
-139 LVMRDVKNNK
+139 LVMNDVKTGK
-149 KLINIK
+149 ELINIK

-177 EEGILLDAGSDE
+177 EEGILLDAGTDE

-229 ILVPKVTCSGD
+229 IIVPKVTSTGK
-240 EEYEVG
+240 EK
-246 TESETVSEE
+246 SEE
-255 EPEVIHYYYAL
+255 NRCYYAL
-266 ELGDWENIR
+266 ELSDWENIR

-290 EKAADNLKKKK
+290 EKATDDLNKKKK
-301 DKAKEKKEKE
+301 KSKEEKAKE

-372 AQLGINHPEDVGDW
+372 AQLGINHPEDVGNW
-386 YHTEYTEPQK
+386 YHEEYMEPQK
-396 IAEHVVHVDASGNGY
+396 IAEHVVHVDASANGY

-423 GAGANLQGVLGKE
+423 GAGANLQEILGKE
-436 AGENDAM
+436 PGENDAM

-457 SDVSYMRAGA
+457 SDVAYMRAGA
-467 TCAVAL
+467 TCVLAL
-473 KKNGEVYWWGEYLSG
+473 KKNGEVYWWGEFMSG
-488 EVSNIYGDGT
+488 EASSIYGEGT

-504 HKMLDQAIYVTTANR
+504 HKMLDQAIYVTTTNR
-519 RSAAITANG
+519 RSAAITVNG

-548 FLTEPEKVVE
+548 FLTEPEKVME
-558 HVRMVWCDEIE
+558 NVRMVWCDEIE
-569 QNSAWTD
+569 QNAIWTD

-583 DFGMTSYDDTF
+583 DYGTTCYDDTF
-594 VLTKDGKM
+594 ILKKDGKI
-602 YAAGTNIGTDS
+602 YAAGTNIGT
-613 KQNTSY
+613 
-619 GEGEDDERSD
+619 E
-629 ENKWTTYSAKFLSIE
+629 FLPIE
-644 VKEYVFGSD
+644 VKEYVPESN
-653 PSEEYTGEKEIQI
+653 PTEEYTGEKKIQI

>member
-1 MERTKRKN
+1 MKRTKRKN
-9 MFRVELI
+9 VFRAELI
-16 IFLAVIAAGLLIL
+16 IFLAVIAVSLLVL

-43 DIVMKKNVYCEKT
+43 DIVVKKNVYCEKT
-56 QTGRLDL
+56 QTGRVDL
-63 QIRRKGGKKVKL
+63 QIRRKGGKKAKL
-75 LQTEQELKR
+75 LQTQQELKQ
-84 SQSFQVVEDSY
+84 SQSFQIVEDSY
-95 KLGIVDGKS
+95 KLGIVDDAS
-104 AYDGNT
+104 AYDGNI
-110 YEQKYAGGTQYLTL
+110 YEQKNAGGTQYLTL
-124 YYVNRATSGKHGNMH
+124 YYVNHEASGRQGKMH
-139 LVMRDVKNNK
+139 LVMNDAKTGK
-149 KLINIK
+149 ELINIK

-177 EEGILLDAGSDE
+177 EEGILLDAGTDE

-223 EYEAAD
+223 EYEVAD
-229 ILVPKVTCSGD
+229 IIVPKVTSTG
-240 EEYEVG
+240 EEK
-246 TESETVSEE
+246 SEG
-255 EPEVIHYYYAL
+255 IHCYYAL
-266 ELGDWENIR
+266 ELSDWENIR
-275 EIKLGENVFAKAENL
+275 EIKLGENVFAKTENL
-290 EKAADNLKKKK
+290 EKATDDLNKKKK
-301 DKAKEKKEKE
+301 KSKEEKAKE

-372 AQLGINHPEDVGDW
+372 AQLGINHPEDVGNW
-386 YHTEYTEPQK
+386 YHEEYMEPQK
-396 IAEHVVHVDASGNGY
+396 IAEHVVHVDASANGY

-436 AGENDAM
+436 PGENAAM

-473 KKNGEVYWWGEYLSG
+473 KKNGEAYWWGEFMSG
-488 EVSNIYGDGT
+488 EASSIYGEGT
-498 LVYTEP
+498 LMYTEP
-504 HKMLDQAIYVTTANR
+504 HKMLDQAIYVTTTNR
-519 RSAAITANG
+519 RSAAITVNG

-548 FLTEPEKVVE
+548 FLTEPEKVME
-558 HVRMVWCDEIE
+558 NVRMVWCDEIE
-569 QNSAWTD
+569 QDAIWTD

-583 DFGMTSYDDTF
+583 DYGTTCYDDTF
-594 VLTKDGKM
+594 ILKKDGKI
-602 YAAGTNIGTDS
+602 YAAGTNIGT
-613 KQNTSY
+613 
-619 GEGEDDERSD
+619 E
-629 ENKWTTYSAKFLSIE
+629 FLPIE
-644 VKEYVFGSD
+644 VKEYVPESN
-653 PSEEYTGEKEIQI
+653 PTEEYTGEKKIQI